1 MKSYNFSQ
9 MEKKYHFYVHRLVAH
24 DFLENPDNKQLV
36 DHIDGNRQNN
46 QVTNLR
52 YATISENN
60 RNRLKS
66 IKSTTSRY
74 KGVYWSKE
82 NSKWRA
88 RIEVNGKKI
97 HLGYFDNEPVE
108 VVQIQNKKSVKDT
121 AIDFINKCTTY
132 DELKTWEIMAKN
144 NSELSKIYDEKVIE
158 LSK

>member
-97 HLGYFDNEPVE
+97 HLGYFDNEKE
-108 VVQIQNKKSVKDT
+108 G
-121 AIDFINKCTTY
+121 AEAY
-132 DELKTWEIMAKN
+132 N
-144 NSELSKIYDEKVIE
+144 NAAIE
-158 LSK
+158 LFGEFANLNIIEDDH

>member
-88 RIEVNGKKI
+88 RIEVNGKK
-97 HLGYFDNEPVE
+97 Y
-108 VVQIQNKKSVKDT
+108 T
-121 AIDFINKCTTY
+121 
-132 DELKTWEIMAKN
+132 
-144 NSELSKIYDEKVIE
+144 
-158 LSK
+158 